1 MSFWTSH
8 FPCLTFSFLSYKMEG
23 LTENLDSKW
32 SLKSLFSHC
41 SSSFLIISCVKS
53 RTFRAGALS
62 PQSEQLHNQL
72 LSWRGKPRSSE
83 RGTKFPMLPVA
94 NPCLGSRRQVI
105 ENQAVPLRALCL
117 SWSHRM
123 PLYTGPPSHLNP
135 ASKDMHLCLFCA
147 LHQNHKYPTNL
158 SREEL
163 RTSEEWM
170 VLWTFTFLIE
180 PHLRAHPV
188 LHPFPQPH
196 FLTQSLSLPG

>member
-83 RGTKFPMLPVA
+83 RGTKFPMLPIA
-94 NPCLGSRRQVI
+94 NPCLGSWRQVI
-105 ENQAVPLRALCL
+105 ENQAVPLRACTQALPPTSTQLLKTCICVSFVPSIRTTNIQPICPER
-117 SWSHRM
+117 SWKNIWGM
-123 PLYTGPPSHLNP
+123 NGFVNLYFPHWTPPQSPPCPPSFPPNP
-135 ASKDMHLCLFCA
+135 
-147 LHQNHKYPTNL
+147 
-158 SREEL
+158 
-163 RTSEEWM
+163 
-170 VLWTFTFLIE
+170 TF
-180 PHLRAHPV
+180 
-188 LHPFPQPH
+188 
-196 FLTQSLSLPG
+196 